1 MFYENEIYKGT
12 KDPIGKFIQT
22 GGEEGDIRSVIQK
35 NLQGIPFDYGNINNV
50 PSFLNNFILN
60 NNSQEQ
66 LANLKKGVRLI
77 RAMSDIPMDDIK
89 GKEIKMLDEK
99 QIEKIKSIDT
109 ENYNSAW
116 EKYKTQANAKIEEV
130 SKNAELIKKNTIEFN
145 AKQELKS
152 LFTGE
157 KWGPDPNE
165 PNGRFKKQD
174 GKSIYDSFLKNKGY
188 LEKPNFIAIQQK
200 ETPSTQDS
208 EIISLLGNK
217 FEDLEGNTLYLSS
230 INNPSNG
237 FTVLEECFVKEIS
250 LETKEYLKT
259 KIANFICLNKEE
271 LYFTSEKEKKKYELT
286 TRYEFSKI
294 NDYYYGKAQTR
305 EKSDFYFTF
314 YTGRFIYR

>member
-1 MFYENEIYKGT
+1 MFLELSKKQESGKKAYLIVGDFAGVENEFNCQNNETINDFLSIKKLDGNLFYENEIYKGT

-130 SKNAELIKKNTIEFN
+130 SKNAELIKKI
-145 AKQELKS
+145 LLS
-152 LFTGE
+152 LMR
-157 KWGPDPNE
+157 N
-165 PNGRFKKQD
+165 
-174 GKSIYDSFLKNKGY
+174 KN
-188 LEKPNFIAIQQK
+188 
-200 ETPSTQDS
+200 
-208 EIISLLGNK
+208 
-217 FEDLEGNTLYLSS
+217 
-230 INNPSNG
+230 
-237 FTVLEECFVKEIS
+237 
-250 LETKEYLKT
+250 
-259 KIANFICLNKEE
+259 
-271 LYFTSEKEKKKYELT
+271 
-286 TRYEFSKI
+286 
-294 NDYYYGKAQTR
+294 
-305 EKSDFYFTF
+305 
-314 YTGRFIYR
+314 